1 MRSPGLNTNIG
12 SKLDEREVK
21 LIDNMTMDNIEYQ
34 KRVMQRFVNEQ
45 KRMKSENTEQNSN
58 NDNARFTRESKICT
72 KQPYQVAP
80 KPSIKSSVSS
90 EIDGVDKDHKDHFST
105 ENWFKIETKSIKGEQ
120 TKSNEE

>member
-45 KRMKSENTEQNSN
+45 KRMKSENTE
-58 NDNARFTRESKICT
+58 
-72 KQPYQVAP
+72 
-80 KPSIKSSVSS
+80 
-90 EIDGVDKDHKDHFST
+90 
-105 ENWFKIETKSIKGEQ
+105 
-120 TKSNEE
+120 